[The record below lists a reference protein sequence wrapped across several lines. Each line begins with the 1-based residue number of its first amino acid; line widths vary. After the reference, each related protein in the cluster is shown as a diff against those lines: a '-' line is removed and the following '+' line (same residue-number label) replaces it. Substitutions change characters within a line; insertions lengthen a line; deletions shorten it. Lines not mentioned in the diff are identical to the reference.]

1 VYFPN
6 IQYCKLTLH
15 NSWRDQTIVLY
26 IFIQTGTPH
35 ACTLAYRNDPED
47 LKLKRNTEMTTATR
61 THFTALFAAVVCAF
75 MTVGFSVAPAVSPV
89 TSYLA

>member
-1 VYFPN
+1 MLR
-6 IQYCKLTLH
+6 IWH
-15 NSWRDQTIVLY
+15 
-26 IFIQTGTPH
+26 TGIT
-35 ACTLAYRNDPED
+35 RKSERKFN
-47 LKLKRNTEMTTATR
+47 MTTATR

>member
-1 VYFPN
+1 M
-6 IQYCKLTLH
+6 QA
-15 NSWRDQTIVLY
+15 
-26 IFIQTGTPH
+26 GTPH
-35 ACTLAYRNDPED
+35 AYTLAYRNDPED
-47 LKLKRNTEMTTATR
+47 LKLKRNTKMTTATR